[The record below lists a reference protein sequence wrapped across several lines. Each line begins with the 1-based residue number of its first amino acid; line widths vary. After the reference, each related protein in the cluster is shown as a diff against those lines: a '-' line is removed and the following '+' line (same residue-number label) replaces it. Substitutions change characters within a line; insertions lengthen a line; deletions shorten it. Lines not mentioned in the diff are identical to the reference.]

1 MTKFLAGIQET
12 GADEWSLNRQVNRL
26 TGIREIPLVTE
37 NEQHFFSGHSVVFPV
52 VCDE

>member
-12 GADEWSLNRQVNRL
+12 GADEWSLNRHVNRL

-37 NEQHFFSGHSVVFPV
+37 NEQHFFFRSFCRVPSGV
-52 VCDE
+52 